1 MPHYRAY
8 GLTLFANAPI
18 PGLVALVQPP
28 SSSPDICVELDSM
41 PSFWHPQLQNSE
53 SARAW
58 YVSRRQD
65 PQGQPILQAWQLQ
78 HGAYILLKYC
88 DGTEFMVDRDGC
100 RIWAK
105 WIDPLTLEDTATYL
119 LGPILGFVLRLRG
132 IVCLHASGVAIGDRA
147 VLFLGQAGA
156 GKSTTAA
163 AFAQSGYCVL
173 CDDVA
178 ALSLK
183 NGQFFVQPGYPRLR
197 LWSKSVVALF
207 GSPESLPR
215 IVPTHPTWDKRYLDL
230 AQKDYQFQENSLP
243 LARIYRLSQRL
254 DRAIAPKIER
264 MSSQAGM
271 MSLIANTYTNYLL
284 TKQMRSKEFEVLGKL
299 LHSVPLQ
306 QLHPH
311 ADPARLPKLVE
322 LIASDLETES

>member
-18 PGLVALVQPP
+18 PGLVALVQPL
-28 SSSPDICVELDSM
+28 SSSPDICVELDAM

-58 YVSRRQD
+58 YVSHRQD
-65 PQGQPILQAWQLQ
+65 AQGQPILQAWQLQ
-78 HGAYILLKYC
+78 QGAYFRLKYC
-88 DGTEFMVDRDGC
+88 DGTEFIVDRGGC

-105 WIDPLTLEDTATYL
+105 WIAPLTLEDTATYL

-132 IVCLHASGVAIGDRA
+132 SVCLHASGVAIRDRA

-163 AFAQSGYCVL
+163 AFAQSGYPVL

-178 ALSLK
+178 ALTLK
-183 NGQFFVQPGYPRLR
+183 NGQFFVRPGYPRLR
-197 LWSKSVVALF
+197 LWSKSVIALF
-207 GSPESLPR
+207 GNPESLPR

-230 AQKDYQFQENSLP
+230 VQNDYRFQGNSLP
-243 LARIYRLSQRL
+243 LAGIYRLSQRL

-284 TKQMRSKEFEVLGKL
+284 TKQMRSTEFEVLGQL
-299 LHSVPLQ
+299 LQSVPLQ
-306 QLHPH
+306 QLHPR
-311 ADPARLPKLVE
+311 ADPSYLPQLVE
-322 LIASDLETES
+322 LIASDLGTES